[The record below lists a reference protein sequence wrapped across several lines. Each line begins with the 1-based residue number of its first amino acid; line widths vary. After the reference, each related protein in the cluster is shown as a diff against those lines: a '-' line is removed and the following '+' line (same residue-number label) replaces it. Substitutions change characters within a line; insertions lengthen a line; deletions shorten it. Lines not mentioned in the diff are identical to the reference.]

1 MGIGKKPREHFG
13 WLWLKR
19 ELKLERQICLSCVL
33 VKKLNGIL
41 ILENMTMLFND
52 RLKKAQKKEKE
63 IKRKIKEERMEK
75 RKRRKKMVK

>member
-1 MGIGKKPREHFG
+1 M
-13 WLWLKR
+13 
-19 ELKLERQICLSCVL
+19 ERQICLSCVL

>member
-1 MGIGKKPREHFG
+1 MDGCG
-13 WLWLKR
+13 LKGNSSWR
-19 ELKLERQICLSCVL
+19 DKSVCHDVL

-63 IKRKIKEERMEK
+63 IKRKIKEKGMEKRMEK